1 MYRKIMGFLEAWKE
15 SEHRK
20 PLILQGARQVGK
32 TYSILEFGRTHY
44 ENVAYFN
51 FETNPKLNETFEE
64 NISPDYLIP
73 ILSHIAGQTIV
84 KEKTLIV
91 FDEVQLCERALTSLK
106 YFCENAP
113 DYHII
118 AAGSFLVLLL
128 IAVTILLISEKQ
140 TNKELVMEFNLDKED
155 LENQY
160 TDFARQYDEL
170 KLTVSNDSLSV
181 LLEQE
186 QLKTQRLLEELRTV
200 KSSNATE
207 IRRLKN
213 ELASLRKIMIGYINQ
228 IDSLNRLTA
237 QQKEIIA
244 DVTQKYNAASR
255 QISNLSEEKKN
266 LTKTVTLAA
275 QLDATNISVQP
286 TNKRGKTAKKVKDIV
301 KFKINF
307 SIVKNITAET
317 GERTLYI
324 RITKPDNDVLTKSPS
339 NTFPYENRELVYSI
353 KKYIEYNGE
362 EQTVT
367 VYWDVEEYLYAGT
380 YRVDIFTDGTLI
392 GSQSFNLN

>member
-1 MYRKIMGFLEAWKE
+1 MA
-15 SEHRK
+15 
-20 PLILQGARQVGK
+20 
-32 TYSILEFGRTHY
+32 
-44 ENVAYFN
+44 
-51 FETNPKLNETFEE
+51 
-64 NISPDYLIP
+64 
-73 ILSHIAGQTIV
+73 V
-84 KEKTLIV
+84 KKNTLLIV
-91 FDEVQLCERALTSLK
+91 
-106 YFCENAP
+106 
-113 DYHII
+113 
-118 AAGSFLVLLL
+118 AGSLLILLL
-128 IAVTILLISEKQ
+128 IGVTILLISEKQ

-207 IRRLKN
+207 IRRLKK
-213 ELASLRKIMIGYINQ
+213 ELASLRKVMIGYINQ

-244 DVTQKYNAASR
+244 DVTKKYNAASR

-324 RITKPDNDVLTKSPS
+324 RITKPDNNVLTKSSP

-362 EQTVT
+362 EQAVT

-380 YRVDIFTDGTLI
+380 YRVDIFADGTLI
-392 GSQSFNLN
+392 GSQSFSLN

>member
-1 MYRKIMGFLEAWKE
+1 MA
-15 SEHRK
+15 
-20 PLILQGARQVGK
+20 
-32 TYSILEFGRTHY
+32 
-44 ENVAYFN
+44 
-51 FETNPKLNETFEE
+51 
-64 NISPDYLIP
+64 
-73 ILSHIAGQTIV
+73 V
-84 KEKTLIV
+84 KKNTLLIV
-91 FDEVQLCERALTSLK
+91 
-106 YFCENAP
+106 
-113 DYHII
+113 
-118 AAGSFLVLLL
+118 AGSLLILLL
-128 IAVTILLISEKQ
+128 IGVTILLISEKQ

-207 IRRLKN
+207 IRRLKK
-213 ELASLRKIMIGYINQ
+213 ELASLRKVMIGYINQ

-244 DVTQKYNAASR
+244 DVTKKYNAASR

-266 LTKTVTLAA
+266 LAKTVTLAA

-362 EQTVT
+362 EQAVT

-380 YRVDIFTDGTLI
+380 YRVDIFADGTLI
-392 GSQSFNLN
+392 GSQSFSLN

>member
-1 MYRKIMGFLEAWKE
+1 MAVKKNTLLIM
-15 SEHRK
+15 
-20 PLILQGARQVGK
+20 
-32 TYSILEFGRTHY
+32 
-44 ENVAYFN
+44 
-51 FETNPKLNETFEE
+51 
-64 NISPDYLIP
+64 
-73 ILSHIAGQTIV
+73 
-84 KEKTLIV
+84 
-91 FDEVQLCERALTSLK
+91 
-106 YFCENAP
+106 
-113 DYHII
+113 
-118 AAGSFLVLLL
+118 AGSLLILLL
-128 IAVTILLISEKQ
+128 IGVTILLISEKR

-207 IRRLKN
+207 IRRLKK
-213 ELASLRKIMIGYINQ
+213 ELASLRKVMIGYINQ

-244 DVTQKYNAASR
+244 DVTKKYNAASR

-362 EQTVT
+362 EQAVT

-380 YRVDIFTDGTLI
+380 YRVDIFADGTLI
-392 GSQSFNLN
+392 GSQSFSLN

>member
-1 MYRKIMGFLEAWKE
+1 M
-15 SEHRK
+15 
-20 PLILQGARQVGK
+20 
-32 TYSILEFGRTHY
+32 
-44 ENVAYFN
+44 
-51 FETNPKLNETFEE
+51 ETIKNN
-64 NISPDYLIP
+64 
-73 ILSHIAGQTIV
+73 
-84 KEKTLIV
+84 KTL
-91 FDEVQLCERALTSLK
+91 
-106 YFCENAP
+106 
-113 DYHII
+113 I
-118 AAGSFLVLLL
+118 AAGSLLILLL
-128 IAVTILLISEKQ
+128 IGVTILLISEKQ

-160 TDFARQYDEL
+160 TDFAKQYDEL

-207 IRRLKN
+207 IRRLKK
-213 ELASLRKIMIGYINQ
+213 ELASLRKVMIGYINQ

-244 DVTQKYNAASR
+244 DVTKKYNAASR

-286 TNKRGKTAKKVKDIV
+286 TNKRGKTAKKVKDVV

-307 SIVKNITAET
+307 SIVKNITAQT

-339 NTFPYENRELVYSI
+339 NTFAYENRELAYSI

-362 EQTVT
+362 EQAVT

-380 YRVDIFTDGTLI
+380 YRVDIFADGTLI
-392 GSQSFNLN
+392 GSQSFSLA

>member
-1 MYRKIMGFLEAWKE
+1 MA
-15 SEHRK
+15 
-20 PLILQGARQVGK
+20 
-32 TYSILEFGRTHY
+32 
-44 ENVAYFN
+44 
-51 FETNPKLNETFEE
+51 
-64 NISPDYLIP
+64 
-73 ILSHIAGQTIV
+73 V
-84 KEKTLIV
+84 KKNTLLIV
-91 FDEVQLCERALTSLK
+91 
-106 YFCENAP
+106 
-113 DYHII
+113 
-118 AAGSFLVLLL
+118 AGSLLILLL
-128 IAVTILLISEKQ
+128 IGVTILLISEKQ

-207 IRRLKN
+207 IRRLKKK
-213 ELASLRKIMIGYINQ
+213 LASLRKVMIGYINQ